1 VTGSP
6 FKVDITDL
14 LRGSTGTRPERFEAP
29 VDWHLGETAVGG
41 DQPIDVDLT
50 LARISGG
57 VVIFGT
63 VMAAARSTCDRCLNE
78 FEAVLSTSVQ
88 ASLLFKADEDDEDAY
103 IIDSP
108 KVDLQPIVRDEVL
121 LGLPVQSL
129 CRTDCVGLV
138 EYVESDL
145 NTDPH
150 ATDAPGSPF
159 RALRDLL
166 ETRE

>member
-1 VTGSP
+1 MAGSP
-6 FKVDITDL
+6 FLVDITDL
-14 LRGSTGTRPERFEAP
+14 LRGSTETRPERFETL
-29 VDWHLGETAVGG
+29 VDWHLGETAIGG

-57 VVIFGT
+57 VVVFGT
-63 VMAAARSTCDRCLNE
+63 VTATARSTCDRCLDE
-78 FEAVLSTSVQ
+78 YEAVLSTSVQ
-88 ASLLFKADEDDEDAY
+88 ASLLFKADDSDEAAY
-103 IIDSP
+103 IVDSP

-129 CRTDCVGLV
+129 CRSDCAGLV
-138 EYVESDL
+138 EYAESDL

-150 ATDAPGSPF
+150 ATHAAGSPF
-159 RALRDLL
+159 RVLRDLL